1 MVLSLVC
8 LFLVPFLDTSK
19 RSWIE
24 AKFLVNVSFALIVLD
39 VVFLG
44 WLGGKAASPVF
55 MLFNQVLTFYYFFHF
70 FVVIP
75 ALSYFENNAITKW
88 LYNEA

>member
-1 MVLSLVC
+1 L
-8 LFLVPFLDTSK
+8 
-19 RSWIE
+19 
-24 AKFLVNVSFALIVLD
+24 
-39 VVFLG
+39 
-44 WLGGKAASPVF
+44 
-55 MLFNQVLTFYYFFHF
+55 NQFLTFYYFFHF

>member
-1 MVLSLVC
+1 MAC
-8 LFLVPFLDTSK
+8 LFILPSLDTSK
-19 RSWIE
+19 RTWVESKIF
-24 AKFLVNVSFALIVLD
+24 ADFFFALIVLD
-39 VVFLG
+39 VMLLG
-44 WLGGKAASPVF
+44 WLGGLAPSPILV
-55 MLFNQVLTFYYFFHF
+55 LLNQCCTFYYFLHF